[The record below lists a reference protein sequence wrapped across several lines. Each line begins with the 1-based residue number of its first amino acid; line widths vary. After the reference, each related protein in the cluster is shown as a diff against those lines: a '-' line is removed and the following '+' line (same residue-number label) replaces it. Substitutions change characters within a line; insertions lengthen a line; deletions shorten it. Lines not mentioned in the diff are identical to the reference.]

1 MYLNNEIKN
10 NIFTAL
16 CVLFGLVGVGFLLII
31 ICSLIYKGILGLS
44 PAIFTLPTAFG
55 GLANAILGQII
66 LVFMASVFG
75 LFIGSFAG
83 IYISEYSK
91 NKAVKNGL
99 ICVIEILLSTPSIIV
114 GVFIYAIFVSTFGSY
129 SGIAGALALGFIMLC
144 VVAKTF
150 FEALGSVDPKLKEA
164 SYALGASKRQVIMS
178 VMMANAKPALI
189 TGVILGIARIAG
201 ESAPLLFTNANNDF
215 FSFDIFSSL
224 PSLSV
229 SIYEFSLS
237 SDEALRNAAWSGALL
252 LLIMV
257 LGANIISKLVF
268 LKERK

>member
-83 IYISEYSK
+83 IYISE
-91 NKAVKNGL
+91 
-99 ICVIEILLSTPSIIV
+99 
-114 GVFIYAIFVSTFGSY
+114 
-129 SGIAGALALGFIMLC
+129 
-144 VVAKTF
+144 
-150 FEALGSVDPKLKEA
+150 
-164 SYALGASKRQVIMS
+164 
-178 VMMANAKPALI
+178 
-189 TGVILGIARIAG
+189 
-201 ESAPLLFTNANNDF
+201 
-215 FSFDIFSSL
+215 
-224 PSLSV
+224 
-229 SIYEFSLS
+229 
-237 SDEALRNAAWSGALL
+237 
-252 LLIMV
+252 
-257 LGANIISKLVF
+257 
-268 LKERK
+268 

>member
-1 MYLNNEIKN
+1 
-10 NIFTAL
+10 
-16 CVLFGLVGVGFLLII
+16 
-31 ICSLIYKGILGLS
+31 
-44 PAIFTLPTAFG
+44 
-55 GLANAILGQII
+55 
-66 LVFMASVFG
+66 
-75 LFIGSFAG
+75 
-83 IYISEYSK
+83 
-91 NKAVKNGL
+91 
-99 ICVIEILLSTPSIIV
+99 
-114 GVFIYAIFVSTFGSY
+114 
-129 SGIAGALALGFIMLC
+129 
-144 VVAKTF
+144 
-150 FEALGSVDPKLKEA
+150 
-164 SYALGASKRQVIMS
+164 
-178 VMMANAKPALI
+178 MMANAKPALI